1 MYTPIIKSRA
11 RNEFEEMLR
20 VEGLSK
26 RRFGIIIDVKGSTI
40 DKYIN
45 DPSQIRVHQIESL
58 ANYLEAD
65 ATALF
70 KLIHEDY
77 ARKLISEGRYE
88 QSYFSINKEIEEDE

>member
-1 MYTPIIKSRA
+1 M
-11 RNEFEEMLR
+11 
-20 VEGLSK
+20 
-26 RRFGIIIDVKGSTI
+26 IIDVKGSTI

-45 DPSQIRVHQIESL
+45 DPSQIRVHQIQSL

-77 ARKLISEGRYE
+77 ARQLITDGKYVE
-88 QSYFSINKEIEEDE
+88 SYFTTNK